1 MEDDV
6 MKELDLV
13 VLTEDLSK
21 HGLKKGDVGTVVL
34 THREAGYEIEFAT
47 LGGETVAVV
56 TVISPLVML
65 FSIMLI
71 TRPATVGA
79 ARVRVPDPVV

>member
-56 TVISPLVML
+56 TVAASSV
-65 FSIMLI
+65 
-71 TRPATVGA
+71 RPVGRDEIA
-79 ARVRVPDPVV
+79 HARPVGS